1 MPQPISNAGNPLGTE
16 RIARLLPRYA
26 IPSIVSLLIG
36 SLYNIVDQIFIGR
49 GVGYL
54 GNCATSILFPL
65 TVIGLA
71 FALLIGDGAA
81 AHLSLCQG
89 RNHTEGFDRC
99 LGNGLLMGAAISV
112 VYMAVFFLFT
122 DELLTAFGATEA
134 TLPYAREYGTIIFW
148 GMPFYVVSNLLSG
161 VIRADGSPQR
171 SLFAMA
177 SGAVFNII
185 FDPVLIFGFDMGVT
199 GAAIATIGGQILST
213 AVAVDYLRKSKTFR
227 LRKSSFRLC
236 PSALKA
242 ALPLGI
248 SSFLTQF
255 AIVRTS
261 GVSNALLVVYGAD
274 SVFGPDIPIAVMG
287 IVMKVF
293 AICVS
298 IAIGL
303 AVGAQPIVGYN
314 YSAGNYRRVQA
325 AFNLVTGLT
334 VAVCAV
340 ATVLFECC
348 PQVIIRIFGEEGPAY
363 TEFAMLGFRVYLCLI
378 TFTCFQKISGVF
390 LQALG
395 KPIQSIVVSIS
406 RDLLFQFPLMLI
418 LPRTFDLMGL
428 LYAAP
433 VADTLAFIV
442 SFGFVAVQLKQLGKE
457 AGPQG
462 QAR

>member
-1 MPQPISNAGNPLGTE
+1 MSQPISNENNPLGTE
-16 RIARLLPRYA
+16 RIGKLLPRYA
-26 IPSIVSLLIG
+26 VPSIVSLLIG
-36 SLYNIVDQIFIGR
+36 SLYNIVDQIFIGQ

-71 FALLIGDGAA
+71 FALLIGDGTA

-89 RNHTEGFDRC
+89 RNNTEEFDRC
-99 LGNGLLMGAAISV
+99 LGNGLLIGTGISIF
-112 VYMAVFFLFT
+112 YMAVFFLFT
-122 DELLTAFGATEA
+122 DTLLTAFGATET
-134 TLPYAREYGTIIFW
+134 TLPYAKEYGTIIFW
-148 GMPFYVVSNLLSG
+148 GMPFYVISNLLSG

-171 SLFAMA
+171 SLSAMA

-185 FDPVLIFGFDMGVT
+185 FDPVLIFIFDMGVT
-199 GAAIATIGGQILST
+199 GAAIATIGGQLLST
-213 AVAVDYLRKSKTFR
+213 VVAVDYLRKSKTFR
-227 LRKSSFRLC
+227 LRKSSFRFC

-255 AIVRTS
+255 AIVLTS

-274 SVFGPDIPIAVMG
+274 SAFGSDIPIAVMG

-298 IAIGL
+298 VSIGL

-314 YSAGNYRRVQA
+314 YSAGNYGRVRA

-395 KPIQSIVVSIS
+395 KPVQSVLVSIS

-418 LPRTFDLMGL
+418 LPKTFGLMGL

-433 VADTLAFIV
+433 VADMLAFIV
-442 SFGFVAVQLKQLGKE
+442 SFAFIAFQIKKLGQGKKE
-457 AGPQG
+457 I
-462 QAR
+462 RHE

>member
-1 MPQPISNAGNPLGTE
+1 MPQTNSIANNPLGTE
-16 RIARLLPRYA
+16 RIEKLLPRYA
-26 IPSIVSLLIG
+26 VPSIVSLLIG

-89 RNHTEGFDRC
+89 RKDTKGFDRC
-99 LGNGLLMGAAISV
+99 LGNGLLIGTAVSIL
-112 VYMAVFFLFT
+112 YMIVFFLFK
-122 DELLTAFGATEA
+122 DNVLTAFGATEA
-134 TLPYAREYGTIIFW
+134 TLPYAKEYGTIIFW
-148 GMPFYVVSNLLSG
+148 GMPFYMISNLLSG
-161 VIRADGSPQR
+161 VIRADGSPRR
-171 SLFAMA
+171 SLLAMA

-185 FDPVLIFGFDMGVT
+185 FDPILIFVCDMGVT

-213 AVAVDYLRKSKTFR
+213 VVAVDYLRQSRTFR
-227 LRKSSFRLC
+227 LNQSSFRFQ
-236 PSALKA
+236 PSTLKR
-242 ALPLGI
+242 ALPLGVA
-248 SSFLTQF
+248 SFLTQF
-255 AIVRTS
+255 AIVLTS
-261 GVSNALLVVYGAD
+261 GVSNALLVVYGAN
-274 SVFGPDIPIAVMG
+274 SAFGSDIPIAVMG

-298 IAIGL
+298 VAIGL
-303 AVGAQPIVGYN
+303 AVGAQPIVGFN
-314 YSAGNYRRVQA
+314 YAAGNYGRVKA

-334 VAVCAV
+334 VAVCVV
-340 ATVLFECC
+340 ATVLFEFC
-348 PQVIIRIFGEEGPAY
+348 PQIIIRIFGDEGPAY

-378 TFTCFQKISGVF
+378 TLTCFQKISGVF

-395 KPIQSIVVSIS
+395 KPVQSIIVSIS

-418 LPRTFDLMGL
+418 LPKTFGLMGL

-433 VADTLAFIV
+433 AADMLAFIV
-442 SFGFVAVQLKQLGKE
+442 SFVFIAWQIKKL
-457 AGPQG
+457 G
-462 QAR
+462 QAPAGRSA

>member
-1 MPQPISNAGNPLGTE
+1 MSQPISNAENPLGTE

-89 RNHTEGFDRC
+89 RNNTEGFDRC
-99 LGNGLLMGAAISV
+99 LGNGLLVGAAISV
-112 VYMAVFFLFT
+112 VYM
-122 DELLTAFGATEA
+122 
-134 TLPYAREYGTIIFW
+134 
-148 GMPFYVVSNLLSG
+148 
-161 VIRADGSPQR
+161 
-171 SLFAMA
+171 
-177 SGAVFNII
+177 AVFNII

-227 LRKSSFRLC
+227 LRKGSFRLC

-255 AIVRTS
+255 AIVLTS

-325 AFNLVTGLT
+325 AFNLVTELT

-340 ATVLFECC
+340 ASRSSPSSSPSAVICC
-348 PQVIIRIFGEEGPAY
+348 SNSP
-363 TEFAMLGFRVYLCLI
+363 
-378 TFTCFQKISGVF
+378 
-390 LQALG
+390 
-395 KPIQSIVVSIS
+395 
-406 RDLLFQFPLMLI
+406 
-418 LPRTFDLMGL
+418 
-428 LYAAP
+428 
-433 VADTLAFIV
+433 
-442 SFGFVAVQLKQLGKE
+442 
-457 AGPQG
+457 
-462 QAR
+462 